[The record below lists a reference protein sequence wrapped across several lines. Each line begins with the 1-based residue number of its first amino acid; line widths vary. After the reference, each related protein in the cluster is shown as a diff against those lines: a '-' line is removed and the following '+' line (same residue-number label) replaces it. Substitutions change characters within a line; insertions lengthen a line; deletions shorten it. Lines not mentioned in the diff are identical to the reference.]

1 MSRIGRGRQRS
12 ASPQIPLDALLRKLS
27 QRTSLIL
34 PAPGTPSNRGP
45 GTLRLVRQGHADEA
59 VPMAMHDHA
68 RRAGLI
74 EKLPDGSGW
83 RLSQKGRELVR
94 RLVSGGL
101 ARDVI
106 APDGLRPGHDLDE
119 SPLAWLRRRRRK
131 DGLALI
137 SDEQFLAGE
146 RLRADFTF
154 AQLGPRVTANWDF
167 ANGATNGSRRGAA
180 GEGVDMA
187 DNVIA
192 AGERVRSALRAVGP
206 ELAGTLIDVCCFL
219 KGLEELERD
228 TGWPQRSAKV
238 VLELALTSLARHYGL
253 LPETEAAEF
262 RRPSRHWGTPD
273 YRPLADGGPERDQP
287 TAD

>member
-1 MSRIGRGRQRS
+1 MSRIGRGRHRS
-12 ASPQIPLDALLRKLS
+12 ASPQITLDALLRKLS
-27 QRTSLIL
+27 HRTSLIL
-34 PAPGTPSNRGP
+34 PAPGTRSNRGP
-45 GTLRLVRQGHADEA
+45 EQLRLVRQGQAEEA
-59 VPMAMHDHA
+59 VSMSVHARA

-74 EKLPDGSGW
+74 EKLHDGSGW

-94 RLVSGGL
+94 RMVSGGL

-106 APDGLRPGHDLDE
+106 APDGIRPGHDLDE

-131 DGLALI
+131 DGVALI
-137 SDEQFLAGE
+137 SEEQFLAGE

-167 ANGATNGSRRGAA
+167 ANGGAAGSRRGAA
-180 GEGVDMA
+180 GDGVDMA

-192 AGERVRSALRAVGP
+192 AGDRVRVALRAVGP

-238 VLELALTSLARHYGL
+238 VLELALTRLARHYGIL
-253 LPETEAAEF
+253 AETEAAEF
-262 RRPSRHWGTPD
+262 RRPARHWGTPD
-273 YRPLADGGPERDQP
+273 YRPLADGVPERDQP